1 MPDTTCFIFVESE
14 VDKRGKLYKAVKDKG
29 RVVEMG
35 RQDEKTLI
43 MWLAG
48 QMKREG
54 KRVQESTLRYLLAKT
69 GTDMENLEKEF
80 TRMVSEHKDTIY
92 MVCYMFS
99 KDNAEVEDL
108 YQEILINLWRSLPK
122 FEQRSSVK
130 TWIWRISLNT
140 CISIDRKKRRR
151 SSLPLEL
158 DIDLYNDSDRDTKQ
172 IKMLHDRI
180 NRLGVFDRAIILL
193 WLENMSYEE
202 IGAIVG
208 ISTKNVSVRLYRIKE
223 QLKTMK

>member
-1 MPDTTCFIFVESE
+1 
-14 VDKRGKLYKAVKDKG
+14 
-29 RVVEMG
+29 
-35 RQDEKTLI
+35 
-43 MWLAG
+43 
-48 QMKREG
+48 
-54 KRVQESTLRYLLAKT
+54 
-69 GTDMENLEKEF
+69 MENIEKEF
-80 TRMVSEHKDTIY
+80 TTMVHEYKDTIY

-108 YQEILINLWRSLPK
+108 YQEILINLWCSFPK

-151 SSLPLEL
+151 SSLPLEM
-158 DIDLYNDSDRDTKQ
+158 DIDLYNDSDHDTKQ
-172 IKMLHDRI
+172 IKMLHERI
-180 NRLGVFDRAIILL
+180 NRLGPFDRAIILL

-208 ISTKNVSVRLYRIKE
+208 ISEKNVSVRLYRIKE